1 MPLLILGPSRT
12 NSWHSGHV
20 RRLWRRGLCLRTSSV
35 DTHRGML
42 CTVLKHMLVGATR
55 SSRCLGTRSRP
66 VSVRSLSCMRPVPV
80 RAMQPG
86 RPRPRAPRQ
95 REQPVPVRSMER
107 ERPVSVRVL
116 PRTHRHGA
124 NLHISA
130 RAAAHSARES
140 CACCNTQV
148 ACLSFDRF
156 YYSFARF
163 FSAQATK
170 ASILACFLRFLAAPA
185 NRCAACCSSAAFFR
199 CNTSAPSSFHALW
212 IACAVAHAA

>member
-1 MPLLILGPSRT
+1 MEKRHSRRKISYHKFLFLSRDQQDGRPDRARGGGRGRRGGTSAIRACAHGLDVPLLILGSSRT

-80 RAMQPG
+80 RAMQPDWP
-86 RPRPRAPRQ
+86 RSRAPRPR
-95 REQPVPVRSMER
+95 EQPPVPVRSMER

-140 CACCNTQV
+140 CACCTTQGL
-148 ACLSFDRF
+148 A
-156 YYSFARF
+156 
-163 FSAQATK
+163 SAVK
-170 ASILACFLRFLAAPA
+170 RRLFVF
-185 NRCAACCSSAAFFR
+185 
-199 CNTSAPSSFHALW
+199 
-212 IACAVAHAA
+212 